1 MTAVLRMGKAQ
12 RTGLVAAVLA
22 ALAAIVVLTFI
33 YLTHYPP
40 AVAASTNTSGEA
52 SITMQTVGA
61 IGTAPHPA
69 WVSYLIKRANGTW
82 VHSTVLK
89 VPAHSTVHVT
99 IEQFDSGSDLRN
111 PLMNQVQ
118 GVTGATVNGKPYSV
132 VTDSVGHTF
141 TVPQLGV
148 SVPLPGVADD
158 AKNPCSTPAPCDPSF
173 DHNTVQFTF
182 QTGAAGT
189 YTWQC
194 FVPCG
199 VGYIAGFGGPMSTV
213 GYMNGVLQVTA

>member
-1 MTAVLRMGKAQ
+1 MTAIRPGRAQ
-12 RTGLVAAVLA
+12 RTGSVAVVLA
-22 ALAAIVVLTFI
+22 VFAVIVIWTFI
-33 YLTHYPP
+33 HLTHYP
-40 AVAASTNTSGEA
+40 ATVAAAATAPGEA
-52 SITMQTVGA
+52 NITMQTVGA
-61 IGTAPHPA
+61 IGTEPHPP
-69 WVSYLIKRANGTW
+69 WVSYLMQRPNGTW
-82 VHSTVLK
+82 VHTTVLK

-99 IEQFDSGSDLRN
+99 IYQYDSGSDLRN

-118 GVTGATVNGKPYSV
+118 GVGDATVNGKPYSTW
-132 VTDSVGHTF
+132 TDAIGHTF
-141 TVPQLGV
+141 TVPQLGI
-148 SVPLPGVADD
+148 SVPLPGIPDD
-158 AKNPCSTPAPCDPSF
+158 AKNPCSTNAPCSPSF
-173 DHNTVQFTF
+173 DHMKVQFSF